1 MPITA
6 VPSVYHV
13 QRRYSICP
21 ATFMGM
27 ETGTASITHSVDR
40 DRPLPR
46 VHHQKFR
53 SECLTHQKH
62 AAITASKRVLK
73 EQGLWLAESVNFRHA
88 LRDLTLLDVLDIA
101 VSSNHWESHYAAA
114 RSVSFFFLVFFCA
127 VPKAVFILGTMHIY
141 HQKF

>member
-46 VHHQKFR
+46 
-53 SECLTHQKH
+53 
-62 AAITASKRVLK
+62 
-73 EQGLWLAESVNFRHA
+73 
-88 LRDLTLLDVLDIA
+88 LTLVRELKSMKAHWPGLRLTRRPLDRNLPDVYCVQCLLKQ
-101 VSSNHWESHYAAA
+101 N
-114 RSVSFFFLVFFCA
+114 
-127 VPKAVFILGTMHIY
+127 ILGKHGVERGT
-141 HQKF
+141 

>member
-46 VHHQKFR
+46 GCTGYSSQQKEDIFCNNATLR
-53 SECLTHQKH
+53 PVQPPSPCLLSME
-62 AAITASKRVLK
+62 IVIW
-73 EQGLWLAESVNFRHA
+73 LWGK
-88 LRDLTLLDVLDIA
+88 LL
-101 VSSNHWESHYAAA
+101 
-114 RSVSFFFLVFFCA
+114 
-127 VPKAVFILGTMHIY
+127 
-141 HQKF
+141 